1 MDYKMIWMKHKMK
14 IIAGVFM
21 LAVMVLNNLFM

>member
-21 LAVMVLNNLFM
+21 LVVVLSNLFM

>member
-21 LAVMVLNNLFM
+21 LAVMVNNLFM